1 MPSKWFLQLQWVIP
15 LSSMF
20 IITVAW
26 WVAAVRVRRL
36 WVLWVLAVL
45 TTVELALMLDV
56 YSMQHSDQAAEE
68 EQFAAKIEL
77 VLRPIIALGY
87 AAAAFRSEEHTS
99 ELQSPCNLV
108 CRLLLEKKKLHSE
121 IHIT

>member
-36 WVLWVLAVL
+36 WVLWFLAVL

-56 YSMQHSDQAAEE
+56 YSMQHTDQAAEE

-77 VLRPIIALGY
+77 VLRPIIAFGY
-87 AAAAFRSEEHTS
+87 AAAAFYFIRFAVRSR
-99 ELQSPCNLV
+99 NV
-108 CRLLLEKKKLHSE
+108 
-121 IHIT
+121 